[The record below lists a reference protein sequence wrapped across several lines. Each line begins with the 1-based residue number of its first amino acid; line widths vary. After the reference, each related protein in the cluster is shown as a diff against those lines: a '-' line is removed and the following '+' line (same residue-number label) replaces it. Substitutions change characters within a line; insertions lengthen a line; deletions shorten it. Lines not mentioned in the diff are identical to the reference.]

1 LTYPIFFD
9 TVSTKNGGFVL
20 NGPRDK
26 PTPITLKLLIIIK
39 GVPMTKRPVDPIHP
53 GEILADELEVL
64 HLNPAEVARALGV
77 PANRMYQ
84 ILSGKR
90 AITADT
96 ALRLQQWL
104 GVEAAFWLNLQKSYE
119 LDKAEESSGTEIRR
133 SVHPRQDTRQDIR
146 QEAGAAV

>member
-1 LTYPIFFD
+1 MGKAT
-9 TVSTKNGGFVL
+9 
-20 NGPRDK
+20 R
-26 PTPITLKLLIIIK
+26 ITLKLLIIIK
-39 GVPMTKRPVDPIHP
+39 GTIMTKRPVYPIHP
-53 GEILADELEVL
+53 GEILADELEAL
-64 HLNPAEVARALGV
+64 HLTPAEVARALGV

-119 LDKAEESSGTEIRR
+119 LDKAEESSGSQIRR
-133 SVHPRQDTRQDIR
+133 SVHPRENTQ
-146 QEAGAAV
+146 QEAGAVI